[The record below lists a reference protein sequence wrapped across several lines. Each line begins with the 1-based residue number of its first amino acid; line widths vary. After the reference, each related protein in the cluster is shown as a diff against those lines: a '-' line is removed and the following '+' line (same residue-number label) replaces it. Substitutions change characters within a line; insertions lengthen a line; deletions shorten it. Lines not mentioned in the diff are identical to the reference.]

1 MKVVYG
7 HINCL
12 STVPSDSRLTTANQ
26 KREQTAKEL
35 NQSIYTITFPQ
46 PGSVTFG
53 LKRSASVKEQDD
65 EEFANS
71 APRVSPPELHSST
84 EWPFPRKREVCE
96 YFENF

>member
-12 STVPSDSRLTTANQ
+12 STLLSDSRLTTAKQ

-35 NQSIYTITFPQ
+35 YIDMLILTFVYCCLFFRPTHR
-46 PGSVTFG
+46 GG
-53 LKRSASVKEQDD
+53 MKEEND
-65 EEFANS
+65 EKFANS
-71 APRVSPPELHSST
+71 APRVSPPEFHSST